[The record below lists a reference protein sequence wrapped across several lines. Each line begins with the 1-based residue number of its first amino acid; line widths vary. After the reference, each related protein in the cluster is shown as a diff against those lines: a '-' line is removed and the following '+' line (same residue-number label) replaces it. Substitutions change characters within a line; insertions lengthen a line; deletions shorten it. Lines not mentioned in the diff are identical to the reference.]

1 MADFHQSGVI
11 STLHRFA
18 AGDWHALEDELL
30 EYRDARPIALALPC
44 LYTELEGTALPQIVE
59 QLRHARYLARIVVA
73 LGRAD
78 REQFRHAL
86 EFFSPLPNCSVLWID
101 SPAIQG
107 LIAELEEFG
116 LPIGPDG
123 KGRSCW
129 LAAGFVMAHEELE
142 GIALHDCDIV
152 TYDRELLAR
161 LCFPIGN
168 PTLGFEFAKGYYA
181 RFSDRM
187 HGRVTRLYVTPLL
200 KAMQTTFGNLPLV
213 QFLDSF
219 RYPLAGEVAMSVDLA
234 RVNRIPW
241 DWGLEV
247 GTLAEV
253 YRNLAPRRV
262 CQVDLTERYDH
273 RHQELSS
280 DDPEAGLMKMAVD
293 IGKTLFRSLAAE
305 GARFSSADFQTLAVA
320 YSRRAEDAIHQHE
333 GDAAINHL
341 IFDRHAEGRAVETFA
356 RAIRI
361 AAEQFLAD
369 PLGMPLIPSWN
380 RVLSAVPDVLERL
393 REAVEQESEEV
404 RAESAREAL
413 SAGRPFR
420 RPGV

>member
-1 MADFHQSGVI
+1 MGDFHQSGVI

-18 AGDWHALEDELL
+18 GGDWRALEDELL
-30 EYRDARPIALALPC
+30 EYRDSRPIALALPC
-44 LYTELEGTALPQIVE
+44 LYAELEGPALPHIVE
-59 QLRHARYLARIVVA
+59 QLRHVPYLARIVVA

-78 REQFRHAL
+78 RTQFLHAL
-86 EFFSPLPNCSVLWID
+86 DFFSAVPNCSVMWID
-101 SPAIQG
+101 SPAIQS
-107 LIAELEEFG
+107 LISELEQNG

-129 LAAGFVMAHEELE
+129 LAFGFVLAHEELE
-142 GIALHDCDIV
+142 GVALHDCDIV
-152 TYDRELLAR
+152 TYDRELLVR
-161 LCFPIGN
+161 LCYPIGN

-187 HGRVTRLYVTPLL
+187 HGRVTRLYVTPVLR
-200 KAMQTTFGNLPLV
+200 AIQTTFGNLPLV

-253 YRNLAPRRV
+253 SRNLASRRV
-262 CQVDLTERYDH
+262 CQVELCERYDH
-273 RHQELSS
+273 RHQELSA
-280 DDPEAGLMKMAVD
+280 DDPEGGLMKMAVD
-293 IGKTLFRSLAAE
+293 IGKSLFRSLAAE
-305 GARFSSADFQTLAVA
+305 GARFSAADLQTLAVA
-320 YSRRAEDAIHQHE
+320 YSRCAEDAIRQYS
-333 GDAAINHL
+333 GDAAINHM
-341 IFDRHAEGRAVETFA
+341 IFDRHAEARAVETFA
-356 RAIRI
+356 RAIQI

-380 RVLSAVPDVLERL
+380 RVLSAMPDILDRL
-393 REAVEQESEEV
+393 REAVEGETE
-404 RAESAREAL
+404 AARIA
-413 SAGRPFR
+413 AQGR
-420 RPGV
+420 